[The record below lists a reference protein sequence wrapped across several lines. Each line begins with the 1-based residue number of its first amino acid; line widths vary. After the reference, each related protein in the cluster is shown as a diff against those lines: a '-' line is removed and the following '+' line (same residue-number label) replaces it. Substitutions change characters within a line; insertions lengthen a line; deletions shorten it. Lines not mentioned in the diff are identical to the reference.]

1 MYIYKITNLI
11 NGKIYIGQT
20 ILSIQ
25 KRYSKHC
32 NCDKQIIG
40 KAIQK
45 YGKENFK
52 IEQIDSA
59 TSREELDEKECYW
72 IRFYNSQIPN
82 GYNLESGGVTNKEV
96 NEVTRKKLRET
107 HLGEKAFW
115 YGKHLSD
122 ETKSKLSK
130 SHIGKSKYWLG
141 KKRDDETIKK
151 MSKNRK
157 GKTIG
162 DTHVQSIKIICVE
175 TNIIYNSIGEASRM
189 TGILR
194 TSIINNLKNRSKSAG
209 GYTWIYKK

>member
-20 ILSIQ
+20 ISSIQ

-32 NCDKQIIG
+32 NCNQQIIG

-52 IEQIDSA
+52 LERIDSA
-59 TSREELDEKECYW
+59 TSREELDEKERYW
-72 IRFYNSQIPN
+72 ISFYNSQIPN
-82 GYNLESGGVTNKEV
+82 GYNLESGGTTNKEI
-96 NEVTRKKLRET
+96 NEDTRKKLRES
-107 HLGEKAFW
+107 HLGEKAYW
-115 YGKHLSD
+115 YNKHLTD
-122 ETKSKLSK
+122 EVKLKLSE
-130 SHIGKSKYWLG
+130 SHKGKCKYWLG
-141 KKRDDETIKK
+141 KKRDAETIKK
-151 MSKNRK
+151 MSENRK

-175 TNIIYNSIGEASRM
+175 TNIVYNSIGEASRM
-189 TGILR
+189 TGISR

-209 GYTWIYKK
+209 GYKWIYKK